1 MTAASTGER
10 PPRQGAL
17 GGLRVL
23 ELGQIYNVP
32 YCALLFA
39 QLGADVIKLEP
50 PGGERLRYRS
60 SAEAETHEFVMLN
73 SNKRSVSMDLKTPA
87 GRELFLEL
95 VAEMDVVLENYSPG
109 AMRRLGLD
117 PELLCAGNPRLVYAS
132 AKGYGGSGRYA
143 DLPAMDITVQAMSGS
158 ISSTGQPDGPPT
170 KAGPAYVD
178 FLGGTHLYGAAVT
191 ALLQRTITGCG
202 QFVEVSMHD
211 TVYPTLASSL
221 GGIYNDPARVLPE
234 RTGNQHTGMAVA
246 PYNVYPAQDGWLA
259 VISVSDKHFAA
270 LAGAIGRPEL
280 ASDPRFVDQYA
291 RVRNVS
297 ELDAAI
303 EEWTLRHPRWDAVR
317 ALSAVDVPCAPVLT
331 VREVSQD
338 PHLYERGM
346 IREIEHPSLGRRP
359 VPGCPLRLA
368 DSPVGGLS
376 AAPLLGAHTDEVLRE
391 LCGRSDAELTTLR
404 AAGVIR

>member
-50 PGGERLRYRS
+50 PGGERLRYRA

-73 SNKRSVSMDLKTPA
+73 SNKRSVSMDLKTPR

-95 VAEMDVVLENYSPG
+95 VARMDVVLENYSPG
-109 AMRRLGLD
+109 AMRRMDLD
-117 PELLCAGNPRLVYAS
+117 PESLCASNPRLVYAS

-191 ALLQRTITGCG
+191 ALLQRTITGRG
-202 QFVEVSMHD
+202 QLLEVSMHD

-234 RTGNQHTGMAVA
+234 RTGNQHTGVAVA

-270 LAGAIGRPEL
+270 LAGAIGHPGL

-291 RVRNVS
+291 RVRNVT
-297 ELDAAI
+297 ELDAVI
-303 EEWTLRHPRWDAVR
+303 EDWTMRHPRWDAVQ
-317 ALSAVDVPCAPVLT
+317 ALSAADVPCAPVLT
-331 VREVSQD
+331 VREVAQD
-338 PHLYERGM
+338 PHLIDRGM
-346 IREIEHPSLGRRP
+346 IRQVRHPTLGQRP
-359 VPGCPLRLA
+359 VPGCPLRLT
-368 DSPVGGLS
+368 DSPVGALS

-391 LCGRSDAELTTLR
+391 LCGAHDAELTSLR
-404 AAGVIR
+404 GAGVIR